1 MVDRIWG
8 MTVGCE
14 PDLDGVRK
22 EAKTEI
28 QAAGMTMKLRWNL
41 LAWDMLESYTYDRES
56 PESGTDTKRNKPP

>member
-14 PDLDGVRK
+14 PDLDGGRK

-28 QAAGMTMKLRWNL
+28 QAADMTMKLKWNL
-41 LAWDMLESYTYDRES
+41 LAWALHV
-56 PESGTDTKRNKPP
+56 